1 MKKAFSLLLV
11 LVLILG
17 LAACGSSAGTGGE
30 NSAAEP
36 KNQFMAGFGM
46 VDITP
51 KDEVPLASYGDSKDR
66 ISDGKISN
74 LEARA
79 VVLQDENGDMLVFAV
94 GDVSWCP
101 SKLGETIR
109 TELAAEL
116 NIPENNII
124 LSGTH
129 THASVDTN
137 LISMPSV
144 TKFNLQYIEGMK
156 NAIRQAIADLKPAQV
171 YQGNTNAPGLNF
183 VRRYIMDDGSLI
195 GDGARG
201 TGTVIERQ
209 ETIVD
214 DELQL
219 LKFVR
224 EGGKDILI
232 ANFQCHPHMEGKST
246 NISAQVVGT
255 FRDAVEKDMGIH
267 CLYWQGAAGNINSK
281 SRIANENTVTDRV
294 QWGQKLCNYAKKV
307 YNDLA
312 LVETGPIKVTEV
324 TYTGNV
330 NHAKDHMVD
339 QAQDVMDYF
348 NAGHT
353 TTEAANY
360 GYEKYGIAS
369 IQAASRII
377 SNKKQPLTK
386 DMVLYAWSFGEIGGV
401 VLPYEMFD
409 QSGMQIKTQSPF
421 ARTFIVGYS
430 YPAYTGYIPA
440 DYAYDIGGYEVDNSA
455 FAKGTAEGM
464 VAEYLKMLN
473 ELHN

>member
-1 MKKAFSLLLV
+1 MKKAISLMLV
-11 LVLILG
+11 LVMALG
-17 LAACGSSAGTGGE
+17 LAACGGAANGGD
-30 NSAAEP
+30 NSATEP
-36 KNQFMAGFGM
+36 KGQFKAGFGM

-51 KDEVPLASYGDSKDR
+51 NDEVPLGSYGDAKDR
-66 ISDGKISN
+66 ISTGRLSS

-101 SKLGETIR
+101 NKLGTTIR
-109 TELAAEL
+109 SELSREL
-116 NIPENNII
+116 DIPEANII

-129 THASVDTN
+129 THASVETS
-137 LISMPSV
+137 LTTMPSV
-144 TKFNLQYIEGMK
+144 TKFNLQYIAGMK
-156 NAIRQAIADLKPAQV
+156 DAVKQAIADLKPAQV
-171 YQGNTNAPGLNF
+171 FEGSIKTEGLNF

-201 TGTVIERQ
+201 TGTKIDRH
-209 ETIVD
+209 ETEVD
-214 DELQL
+214 NELQL

-232 ANFQCHPHMEGKST
+232 ANFQCHPHMEGKTT
-246 NISAQVVGT
+246 NISSQVVGT
-255 FRDAVEKDMGIH
+255 FRDAVEQEMGIH

-281 SRIANENTVTDRV
+281 SRITEENRAKDRV
-294 QWGQKLCNYAKKV
+294 EWGELLCGYAKKA
-307 YNDLA
+307 YNDLTPVA
-312 LVETGPIKVTEV
+312 TGPVKVSEV
-324 TYTGNV
+324 TYTGNI
-330 NHAKDHMVD
+330 NHAKDHMVKE
-339 QAQDVMDYF
+339 AQDVMDYF

-353 TTEAANY
+353 TTEAGNY
-360 GYEKYGIAS
+360 GYEKYGIVS
-369 IQAASRII
+369 IQAASRIL
-377 SNKKQPLTK
+377 SNAKQPETK
-386 DMVLYAWSFGEIGGV
+386 DMVLAAWSFGEIGGV

-409 QSGMQIKTQSPF
+409 QSGMTIKKESPF
-421 ARTFIVGYS
+421 QRTFIVGYS